1 MIHGVKY
8 ISNKREKK
16 KKQTVKRHPIR
27 WVLKELY
34 KDQDEREEKKS
45 GKIQMFITYVTSKC
59 AFETVGSPHR
69 NDKHLQYKHCSLL
82 SWSTGRPIHNHYQ
95 EVELENKKEERN
107 EMYRTLIT
115 I

>member
-16 KKQTVKRHPIR
+16 KKRTVKRHPIR

-45 GKIQMFITYVTSKC
+45 GKI
-59 AFETVGSPHR
+59 
-69 NDKHLQYKHCSLL
+69 
-82 SWSTGRPIHNHYQ
+82 
-95 EVELENKKEERN
+95 
-107 EMYRTLIT
+107 
-115 I
+115 